1 MGKKNRSRKLTDPGK
16 ADEFHV
22 NPFANLDLDL
32 PEEPQKEFPKKRDDQ
47 QTAQTPR
54 EKRAKLDPEDQ
65 KLLHAFSH
73 DDNVGSAV
81 RGLTVKL
88 SIERKGRGG
97 KTVTVLRG
105 LEEVD
110 VLDQMEICRQLRTHL
125 GTGGRFDEGVME
137 LQGDQRKRAADWLQ
151 AQGYRVKGA

>member
-16 ADEFHV
+16 AEQFHV
-22 NPFANLDLDL
+22 NPFADLDLDL
-32 PEEPQKEFPKKRDDQ
+32 PEEPQAEFPKKHEDEH
-47 QTAQTPR
+47 AHTPTQ
-54 EKRAKLDPEDQ
+54 EKRAQLDPEDQ
-65 KLLHAFSH
+65 KLLKAFTH
-73 DDNVGSAV
+73 DDNVAPGV
-81 RGLTVKL
+81 KGLTVKL

-97 KTVTVLRG
+97 KTVTVMRG

-125 GTGGRFDEGVME
+125 GTGGRFDEGVLE

-151 AQGYRVKGA
+151 TQGYRVKGG